1 MYTSTEILNKSP
13 IQNFEIY
20 PLFATVK
27 VKSKVKLR
35 GINSTQETKW
45 YLFYFEFYCFLNSF
59 LLHREVNYIS
69 LEK

>member
-1 MYTSTEILNKSP
+1 MFHEKNTWKGNQWMYTYTEILNKSP

-35 GINSTQETKW
+35 GIISTQETKW
-45 YLFYFEFYCFLNSF
+45 YL
-59 LLHREVNYIS
+59 NYYALS
-69 LEK
+69 N